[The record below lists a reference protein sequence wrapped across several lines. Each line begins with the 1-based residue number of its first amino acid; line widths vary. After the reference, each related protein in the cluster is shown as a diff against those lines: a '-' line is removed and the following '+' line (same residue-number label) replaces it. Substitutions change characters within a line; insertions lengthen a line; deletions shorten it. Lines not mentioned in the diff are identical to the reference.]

1 MKGNKICSLVLAVF
15 AALWTLSILIFVDFE
30 DAGFYFW
37 GGLCFGLIAIILGA
51 VVNVFISSRAGR
63 NTTEIE
69 MLPIYV
75 TAVYVVISVIFNAIF
90 VYLKDGE
97 YNIAIPV
104 VNVVAMVAYMVVI
117 YSLGQYAD
125 RVVAVSSAVGSK
137 TSKYGMIT
145 TKMAQLLGMCKDPDV
160 RKRVLDLK
168 QKVDY
173 SNNLSQEVSVYEEED
188 FYNVITNIESMLVDG
203 SSKEDIMSLIDEA
216 DNIWK
221 TRNSKLSTMS

>member
-15 AALWTLSILIFVDFE
+15 AALWTVSILVFVDFE

-51 VVNVFISSRAGR
+51 VVNAFISSRANR

-90 VYLKDGE
+90 VYLKDGD

-104 VNVVAMVAYMVVI
+104 VNVVAMVAYMAVI

-125 RVVAVSSAVGSK
+125 RVVATGNAVGSK

-160 RKRVLDLK
+160 KKRVLDLK

>member
-1 MKGNKICSLVLAVF
+1 
-15 AALWTLSILIFVDFE
+15 
-30 DAGFYFW
+30 
-37 GGLCFGLIAIILGA
+37 
-51 VVNVFISSRAGR
+51 
-63 NTTEIE
+63 
-69 MLPIYV
+69 
-75 TAVYVVISVIFNAIF
+75 
-90 VYLKDGE
+90 
-97 YNIAIPV
+97 
-104 VNVVAMVAYMVVI
+104 MVAYMVVI

-137 TSKYGMIT
+137 TSRYGMIT